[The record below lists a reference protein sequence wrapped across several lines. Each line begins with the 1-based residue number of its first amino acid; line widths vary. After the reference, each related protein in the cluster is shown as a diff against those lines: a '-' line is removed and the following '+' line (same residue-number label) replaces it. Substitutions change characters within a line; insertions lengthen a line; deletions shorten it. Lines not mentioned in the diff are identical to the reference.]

1 MTEQKTAAAPPIP
14 ISGWIEAGIY
24 VFSIGVLG
32 LVYAI
37 GHQIGAH
44 PIAFILYAM
53 VVSALMLLAATGP
66 GPEAM
71 RIILAPQSWL
81 VGIATVGLEVF
92 YYLTLTHIA
101 PTTGSLLVRVAI
113 PMAMILGWALFSRR
127 PPRLAMVGGL
137 VIAVGILP
145 LFFTVPAEHRTAVF
159 SAVFASALAFILRSF
174 SSEFHPWNR
183 RAHTVMEKLRVTG
196 LVVLVTCIVGLILA
210 TLGSLAV
217 GVGLLPPMPVIPTR
231 EQLLHGPTILLGTLV
246 GSVAITSIVVFSFS
260 AVVKIRTENLTA
272 ASAFTPLTTLLAQ
285 MAGSA
290 VGLIPAYALDP
301 ELLPSMVIVIG
312 GVLLILYAAG
322 RR

>member
-1 MTEQKTAAAPPIP
+1 MTEQKTVAPPIP
-14 ISGWIEAGIY
+14 ISGWVEAGIY
-24 VFSIGVLG
+24 VVSIGVLG

-37 GHQIGAH
+37 GHRIGAH

-53 VVSALMLLAATGP
+53 IVSALMLLAATGP

-92 YYLTLTHIA
+92 YYLTLTHIS
-101 PTTGSLLVRVAI
+101 PTTASVLVRVAI
-113 PMAMILGWALFSRR
+113 PLAMVIGWVLFSRR
-127 PPRLAMVGGL
+127 PPRLAMVGGFAIL
-137 VIAVGILP
+137 VGVVP
-145 LFFTVPAEHRTAVF
+145 LGFTVPAEHRA
-159 SAVFASALAFILRSF
+159 AVFAAAGAAALTFILRSF

-183 RAHTVMEKLRVTG
+183 RAKTVMEKLRVTG
-196 LVVLVTCIVGLILA
+196 LVVLVTCITGLALA
-210 TLGSLAV
+210 GAGSLAV
-217 GVGLLPPMPVIPTR
+217 AIGLLPPLPVIPTP
-231 EQLLHGPTILLGTLV
+231 EQMLHVPTILLGTLV
-246 GSVAITSIVVFSFS
+246 GSVVITSIVVFSFS

-290 VGLIPAYALDP
+290 AGLIPAYALDP